1 MALKKVLQNQFGIIL
16 TSVFIIGKTW
26 GFNFQGNPAPKAT
39 PPFDTLCK
47 VLKNILFDK
56 TDRADGDAS

>member
-16 TSVFIIGKTW
+16 TTFFIIGMAW
-26 GFNFQGNPAPKAT
+26 GFNFQGNPAPEAT
-39 PPFDTLCK
+39 PLFNTFCN